1 MNGILFMIRIL
12 AVLLTLSSC
21 GNLPI
26 AYIQN
31 FSSINDVVFGFEDY
45 EVTNEV
51 FESFENSFIKVRFGR
66 GPHSILILAFI
77 NDDVFE
83 WVGRDNVRIFTKNG
97 RVIKTLGLEHNFEIT
112 HARNELLPAAAESY
126 QSLNLYNPDLYVI
139 TMLSS
144 FDSSQ
149 ETIKRLEDK
158 IKTLRIE
165 EAFSI
170 PSIGWKK
177 TNQYFQSLSSDQ
189 IYKTNQHVHPRLP
202 LMKVEF
208 YYKF

>member
-97 RVIKTLGLEHNFEIT
+97 RVVKTLGLEHNFEIT

-126 QSLNLYNPDLYVI
+126 QSLNLYNPD
-139 TMLSS
+139 
-144 FDSSQ
+144 
-149 ETIKRLEDK
+149 
-158 IKTLRIE
+158 
-165 EAFSI
+165 
-170 PSIGWKK
+170 
-177 TNQYFQSLSSDQ
+177 
-189 IYKTNQHVHPRLP
+189 
-202 LMKVEF
+202 
-208 YYKF
+208 